1 MGGNQSITEAP
12 VFEPI
17 LHSLGKPL
25 TVTQLWALPIPQ
37 FARGID
43 LKDVAILFRLDQ
55 DRDGIF
61 SASDVISFAEMVN
74 AEARDVSEQYLGE
87 RILGRCGF
95 ELIENLQSEGE
106 IQRMSLITSF
116 PMYSCSRCE

>member
-1 MGGNQSITEAP
+1 MGGSQSITEAP

-25 TVTQLWALPIPQ
+25 TLTQLWALPIPQ
-37 FARGID
+37 CARGID
-43 LKDVAILFRLDQ
+43 LKDVSVLFRLDQ

-61 SASDVISFAEMVN
+61 SSSDVISFAEMVN
-74 AEARDVSEQYLGE
+74 AEARDVSEQYLGQ

-95 ELIENLQSEGE
+95 GFIEALQADNG
-106 IQRMSLITSF
+106 IQRMSLIISF